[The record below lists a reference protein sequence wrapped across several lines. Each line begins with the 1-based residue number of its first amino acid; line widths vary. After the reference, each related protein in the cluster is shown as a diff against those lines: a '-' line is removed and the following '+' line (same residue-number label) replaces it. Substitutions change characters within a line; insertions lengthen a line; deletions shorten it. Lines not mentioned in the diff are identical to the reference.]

1 MKVIAAESLQCHLL
15 VCDNDQVYV
24 GMLGDMGYRQYYTLE
39 PISSDLVW
47 LDGEQLE
54 LDLALNNYIQG
65 EL

>member
-1 MKVIAAESLQCHLL
+1 MKVIAAEDVQCHLL

-24 GMLGDMGYRQYYTLE
+24 GILGDMGYRQYYTLE

-54 LDLALNNYIQG
+54 LDLALNNYIAG

>member
-1 MKVIAAESLQCHLL
+1 MKVIAAESVQCHLL

-24 GMLGDMGYRQYYTLE
+24 GMVGDMGYRQYYTLE

-54 LDLALNNYIQG
+54 LDLALNNYIAG

>member
-54 LDLALNNYIQG
+54 LDLALNNYIAG

>member
-24 GMLGDMGYRQYYTLE
+24 GMVGDMGYRQYYTLE

-54 LDLALNNYIQG
+54 LDLALNNYIAG